1 MSSARTIISGI
12 LILFIAAV
20 PGFADDDHDRP
31 SGNPRYGWVVDS
43 VTVSGNTKTQDLVVL
58 REMETQP
65 GSVVAEQIIERDIRF
80 LRGLGLFADVEIAVD
95 SLAPGRCALRVSV
108 KERSSYFL
116 KTILPIINYDFDK
129 GFSYGIKWN
138 NRNFRGMR
146 ESLVASYLRDTSD
159 DNNFS
164 FSWFAPWLGWEHVE
178 FGANAWYFDRSEI
191 PINFNVLK
199 QLGSSVRLG
208 VPLTKKRI
216 SFAQFLARL
225 AIENR
230 QAGNSKGEFVEQK
243 YLSPLAGIL
252 LDSRDSRLRPMRG
265 HYFYLAVASW
275 RAVDGPSQIYYRLW
289 NDTRFYHQ
297 ISERNVLAMRSNLNY
312 QFGEYPEY
320 LLVGLGGSGTLR
332 GYAPSEFIGEH
343 RWFQT
348 VEWRHTLL
356 PRRVFRLPYLD
367 YFDVTIGAVLFIDSG
382 ITWRS
387 ADSFTADNFHG
398 GAGLGLRLYS
408 PYQDVVRFDIGFN
421 AQGEIFPSLRTG
433 IRF

>member
-1 MSSARTIISGI
+1 MSSARTLFLGSI
-12 LILFIAAV
+12 ILFIAAASS
-20 PGFADDDHDRP
+20 FADDGQDRP
-31 SGNPRYGWVVDS
+31 LGNPRYGWVVDS
-43 VTVSGNTKTQDLVVL
+43 VTVAGNTTTRDMVIL

-65 GSVVAEQIIERDIRF
+65 GNVIKEKIIERDIRF
-80 LRGLGLFADVEIAVD
+80 LRGLGLFADVEITAD
-95 SLAPGRCALRVSV
+95 SLAPDHCALRVVV

-116 KTILPIINYDFDK
+116 KTILPIVNYDFDK

-159 DNNFS
+159 NDNYS

-178 FGANAWYFDRSEI
+178 FGANAWYFDRNEI
-191 PINFNVLK
+191 PINFNILE
-199 QLGSSVRLG
+199 QLGASVRLG

-230 QAGNSKGEFVEQK
+230 QAGNTKGEFVEQK
-243 YLSPLAGIL
+243 FLSPLAGIL
-252 LDSRDSRLRPMRG
+252 LDSRDSRLQTQRG
-265 HYFYLAVASW
+265 HYFYLALANW

-289 NDTRFYHQ
+289 NDASLFRQ
-297 ISERNVLAMRSNLNY
+297 INERNVLAIFSSLNY
-312 QFGEYPEY
+312 QFGEYPDY
-320 LLVGLGGSGTLR
+320 LLTGLGGSGTLR
-332 GYAPSEFIGEH
+332 GYAPGQFIGEH

-348 VEWRHTLL
+348 FEWRYTLL

-367 YFDVTIGAVLFIDSG
+367 YFDVTLGTVMFIDSG
-382 ITWRS
+382 IVWRN
-387 ADSFTADNFHG
+387 AEAFTADNFHG
-398 GAGLGLRLYS
+398 GVGFGFRIYS
-408 PYQDVVRFDIGFN
+408 PYQDVIRLDIGFN
-421 AQGEIFPSLRTG
+421 AQGEVFPSLRTG